1 VFGGIA
7 VLAACAA
14 PPKSTDLSL
23 RPSPQQSAT
32 SQVVGESIV
41 AALGG
46 ADVAVQWLPQAG
58 VERFYTGRPGLS
70 NPLPSEVW
78 TEAPPTIFL
87 LRIRNMLAE
96 PVHFDPSTVLVSTGS
111 GQRMHPVL
119 YEEMYE
125 QLVHLED
132 SAGRLQSLQATL
144 LDRLLVV
151 GPGGQREGIIVFR
164 PFDPSAKQLALELGS
179 LYLGGKATPVLFTF
193 QVTRRQPQ

>member
-1 VFGGIA
+1 VLGGIA
-7 VLAACAA
+7 VLAACA
-14 PPKSTDLSL
+14 PPLKSTELGL

-46 ADVAVQWLPQAG
+46 ADVSVQWLPQAG
-58 VERFYTGRPGLS
+58 VERFYSGRPGLS

-96 PVHFDPSTVLVSTGS
+96 PVQFDPSTVLVSTES
-111 GQRMHPVL
+111 GQRLHPVL

-125 QLVHLED
+125 QLLDLKD
-132 SAGRLQSLQATL
+132 SAWRLQSLQATL

-151 GPGGQREGIIVFR
+151 APGGQREGILVFR
-164 PFDPSAKQLALELGS
+164 PFDPAAKQLALELSS
-179 LYLGGKATPVLFTF
+179 LYVAGRFTPVLFMF
-193 QVTRRQPQ
+193 QVDRRPPQ